1 MVDENN
7 ESKLLEQLGSIA
19 GSLKEIA
26 LLRGVDAFYS
36 RDERA
41 QLIGEYLALR
51 AADDAAFR
59 RLRDAEGVEA
69 NTAALEA
76 RRTTIANVEA
86 FESRHPLIDRLAR
99 LYPFY
104 QGAGKRES

>member
-7 ESKLLEQLGSIA
+7 ENKLLEQLGSIA

-26 LLRGVDAFYS
+26 VLRGVDAFYS

-41 QLIGEYLALR
+41 QLVNDYLALR
-51 AADDAAFR
+51 ASDDAAFR
-59 RLRDAEGVEA
+59 RLRDAEGVDA

-86 FESRHPLIDRLAR
+86 FENRHPLIERFAR

-104 QGAGKRES
+104 KGAGNRES